1 MATERATP
9 NLGHVCRPRQVNN
22 LGRVPGN
29 SEALHRGII
38 RNYRTS
44 LSGHP
49 DQRNIHIDHPARK
62 NGHLGL
68 MGRRAPFRLTVI
80 GHRLQYRPASL
91 DWLEKRVDTH
101 NHAEAIVR
109 VDGLRKTYG
118 RLQALDG
125 VGFSI
130 RAGEIL
136 GLIGPNG
143 AGKTTLFECVA
154 GLEPPDRGEIFFGP
168 VPVDGRH
175 RSSKLFYVPDGIAP
189 WPDQP
194 VRWALEYSLG
204 FFGGRRDIVEHVI
217 ADLALAPLM
226 RVPIRALSKGQRKRT
241 LLALGLLAPQ
251 PILLIDEPFEGLDL
265 RQSREAAATLR
276 KHLTLD
282 RTFFLSI
289 HQIADAAKVCDRFVL
304 LSSGRVVAEG
314 ALDTLTALARQRA
327 GHDLPPDFEE
337 VFLALT

>member
-1 MATERATP
+1 MGE
-9 NLGHVCRPRQVNN
+9 HI
-22 LGRVPGN
+22 PG
-29 SEALHRGII
+29 
-38 RNYRTS
+38 
-44 LSGHP
+44 
-49 DQRNIHIDHPARK
+49 
-62 NGHLGL
+62 
-68 MGRRAPFRLTVI
+68 
-80 GHRLQYRPASL
+80 
-91 DWLEKRVDTH
+91 
-101 NHAEAIVR
+101 EAIIR
-109 VDGLRKTYG
+109 VDGVSKSYG
-118 RLQALDG
+118 RIRALEDIA
-125 VGFSI
+125 FSI
-130 RAGEIL
+130 CAGEIL

-154 GLEPPDRGEIFFGP
+154 GLEAADEGAVFFGS
-168 VPVDGRH
+168 VPVGGQS

-194 VRWALEYSLG
+194 VSWALDYSLG
-204 FFGGRRDIVEHVI
+204 FFGGRRAIYQQVI

-276 KHLTLD
+276 KHLTPD

-304 LSSGRVVAEG
+304 LSGGRVVAEG
-314 ALDTLTALARQRA
+314 KLDTLTALARQRV
-327 GHDLPPDFEE
+327 GQSLPVNFEE

>member
-1 MATERATP
+1 VQE
-9 NLGHVCRPRQVNN
+9 V
-22 LGRVPGN
+22 
-29 SEALHRGII
+29 
-38 RNYRTS
+38 
-44 LSGHP
+44 
-49 DQRNIHIDHPARK
+49 
-62 NGHLGL
+62 
-68 MGRRAPFRLTVI
+68 
-80 GHRLQYRPASL
+80 
-91 DWLEKRVDTH
+91 
-101 NHAEAIVR
+101 AEAIVR
-109 VDGLRKTYG
+109 VDGLSKTYG
-118 RLQALDG
+118 RVHALEN

-154 GLEPPDRGEIFFGP
+154 GLEAADQGEVFFGRSP
-168 VPVDGRH
+168 TNGRQ
-175 RSSKLFYVPDGIAP
+175 RWSRLFYVPDGIAP

-194 VRWALEYSLG
+194 VHWVLEYSLG
-204 FFGGRRDIVEHVI
+204 YFGGRRGKVEQVI

-226 RVPIRALSKGQRKRT
+226 RVPMRALSKGQRKRT

-276 KHLTLD
+276 RHLTPD

-304 LSSGRVVAEG
+304 LSGGHVVAEG
-314 ALDTLTALARQRA
+314 TLATLTALARQRV
-327 GHDLPPDFEE
+327 GHDLRPDFEE
-337 VFLALT
+337 VFLALV

>member
-1 MATERATP
+1 VSAHKA
-9 NLGHVCRPRQVNN
+9 
-22 LGRVPGN
+22 
-29 SEALHRGII
+29 
-38 RNYRTS
+38 
-44 LSGHP
+44 
-49 DQRNIHIDHPARK
+49 
-62 NGHLGL
+62 
-68 MGRRAPFRLTVI
+68 
-80 GHRLQYRPASL
+80 
-91 DWLEKRVDTH
+91 
-101 NHAEAIVR
+101 AEAIVR
-109 VDGLRKTYG
+109 VDDLSKTYG
-118 RLQALDG
+118 RLRALEG

-154 GLEPPDRGEIFFGP
+154 GLEPADGGQVFFGP
-168 VPVDGRH
+168 APVDGRQ

-194 VRWALEYSLG
+194 VRWVLEYSLG
-204 FFGGRRDIVEHVI
+204 FFGGRSAIYDEVI
-217 ADLALAPLM
+217 ADLALEPLM
-226 RVPIRALSKGQRKRT
+226 RVAIRALSKGQRKRT

-265 RQSREAAATLR
+265 RQSRDAAATLR
-276 KHLTLD
+276 KHLNPD

-304 LSSGRVVAEG
+304 LSAGRVVAEG
-314 ALDTLTALARQRA
+314 VLETLIALARQRA
-327 GHDLPPDFEE
+327 GHSLPPDFEE

>member
-1 MATERATP
+1 
-9 NLGHVCRPRQVNN
+9 
-22 LGRVPGN
+22 
-29 SEALHRGII
+29 
-38 RNYRTS
+38 
-44 LSGHP
+44 
-49 DQRNIHIDHPARK
+49 
-62 NGHLGL
+62 

-80 GHRLQYRPASL
+80 GHRGYDINPASL
-91 DWLEKRVDTH
+91 DWLEKRVDAH

-204 FFGGRRDIVEHVI
+204 FFGGRRDIAERVI

-241 LLALGLLAPQ
+241 LLALGLLGPQ

-314 ALDTLTALARQRA
+314 ALDALTVLARQRA
-327 GHDLPPDFEE
+327 GHDLPDFEE

>member
-1 MATERATP
+1 
-9 NLGHVCRPRQVNN
+9 V
-22 LGRVPGN
+22 
-29 SEALHRGII
+29 S
-38 RNYRTS
+38 S
-44 LSGHP
+44 L
-49 DQRNIHIDHPARK
+49 A
-62 NGHLGL
+62 GL
-68 MGRRAPFRLTVI
+68 
-80 GHRLQYRPASL
+80 S
-91 DWLEKRVDTH
+91 KS
-101 NHAEAIVR
+101 
-109 VDGLRKTYG
+109 YG
-118 RLQALDG
+118 RIRALES

-154 GLEPPDRGEIFFGP
+154 GSEAADRGDISFGDLP
-168 VPVDGRH
+168 GNGRL
-175 RSSKLFYVPDGIAP
+175 RSSRMFYVPDGIAP

-194 VRWALEYSLG
+194 VRWVLGYCLG
-204 FFGGRRDIVEHVI
+204 FFGGRREIYEQVI
-217 ADLALAPLM
+217 ADLDLAPLM

-276 KHLTLD
+276 RHITPD

-304 LSSGRVVAEG
+304 LSGGRVVAEG
-314 ALDTLTALARQRA
+314 TRDVLTAVARQRA

-337 VFLALT
+337 VFLALA

>member
-1 MATERATP
+1 VGA
-9 NLGHVCRPRQVNN
+9 
-22 LGRVPGN
+22 
-29 SEALHRGII
+29 
-38 RNYRTS
+38 
-44 LSGHP
+44 
-49 DQRNIHIDHPARK
+49 
-62 NGHLGL
+62 
-68 MGRRAPFRLTVI
+68 
-80 GHRLQYRPASL
+80 
-91 DWLEKRVDTH
+91 H
-101 NHAEAIVR
+101 NAAEAIVR
-109 VDGLRKTYG
+109 VDGLSKTYG
-118 RLQALDG
+118 RLYALEG

-154 GLEPPDRGEIFFGP
+154 GLEPADRGDIFFGS
-168 VPVDGRH
+168 VPVGGRH
-175 RSSKLFYVPDGIAP
+175 RSSMLFYVPDGIAP

-194 VRWALEYSLG
+194 VRWVLEYSLG
-204 FFGGRRDIVEHVI
+204 FFGGRHGTYEQII

-226 RVPIRALSKGQRKRT
+226 RVPISALSKGQRKRA

-251 PILLIDEPFEGLDL
+251 PVLLIDEPFEGLDL
-265 RQSREAAATLR
+265 RQSREAAAMLR
-276 KHLTLD
+276 KHLTPN

-314 ALDTLTALARQRA
+314 TLDTLTAIARQRA
-327 GHDLPPDFEE
+327 GHDFPLDFEE

>member
-1 MATERATP
+1 MRG
-9 NLGHVCRPRQVNN
+9 LGGWSVETSAVADAAVRVND
-22 LGRVPGN
+22 
-29 SEALHRGII
+29 
-38 RNYRTS
+38 
-44 LSGHP
+44 LS
-49 DQRNIHIDHPARK
+49 K
-62 NGHLGL
+62 TFGHLH
-68 MGRRAPFRLTVI
+68 A
-80 GHRLQYRPASL
+80 
-91 DWLEKRVDTH
+91 LE
-101 NHAEAIVR
+101 N
-109 VDGLRKTYG
+109 
-118 RLQALDG
+118 

-154 GLEPPDRGEIFFGP
+154 GLEAADHGQVLFDG
-168 VPVDGRH
+168 VPVGGRK
-175 RSSKLFYVPDGIAP
+175 RSPRLFYVPDGIAP

-194 VRWALEYSLG
+194 VRWVLEYGLG
-204 FFGGRRDIVEHVI
+204 FLGGRRDVYQQVI
-217 ADLALAPLM
+217 ADLDLAPLM

-241 LLALGLLAPQ
+241 LLALGLIAPQ

-276 KHLTLD
+276 RHLTPD

-304 LSSGRVVAEG
+304 LSGGRVVAEG
-314 ALDTLTALARQRA
+314 TLDFLTAVARQRA
-327 GHDLPPDFEE
+327 GHSLPADFEE